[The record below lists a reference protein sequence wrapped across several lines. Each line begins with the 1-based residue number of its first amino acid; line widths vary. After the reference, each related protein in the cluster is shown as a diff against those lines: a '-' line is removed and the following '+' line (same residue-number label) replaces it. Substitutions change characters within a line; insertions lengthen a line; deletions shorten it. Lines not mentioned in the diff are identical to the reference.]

1 VYAKL
6 WERIR
11 EKRKDL
17 AYKPLVG
24 KRKRER
30 ERESKKERERERKRE
45 KERGRKRKE
54 LFVSKNIETK
64 KKRYPTSKC
73 PNKSVNPV
81 RV

>member
-1 VYAKL
+1 MYGRWRDRWGNREKIKVAVYAKL

-30 ERESKKERERERKRE
+30 ERDKDRERE
-45 KERGRKRKE
+45 
-54 LFVSKNIETK
+54 
-64 KKRYPTSKC
+64 
-73 PNKSVNPV
+73 
-81 RV
+81 